1 MTSPD
6 PFLLG
11 LFREEM
17 AAHSAVLTD
26 GLLSLERN
34 GGRLSPQSTEP
45 LMRAAHSLKGAARVV
60 DLGDVSRVAH
70 RMEDVF
76 VAMGE
81 GRLEVSPDLVDQ
93 LLGALDWMVS
103 IGEVPDAEIEGWL
116 SSHAGEAEDW
126 VSHLA
131 GWLPEVSSGEILP
144 QGSKAELRAEHA
156 GDSPDSSAINAPKEG
171 GQNPDLEGSG
181 PGQES
186 VGSER
191 GHDPEASIRISAD
204 NLSQMLAHSADLLLE
219 ARRLD
224 ALARKARFTTR
235 RVRAI
240 AASRGVMM
248 DAEGSRLAREE
259 LADLG
264 HLMESDDEHLI
275 QLSSRLNFLSERL
288 HALVLRGRLRPFSEG
303 VQGFPRLVRDLA
315 RDLGK
320 TVDFSILGGDTLID
334 RDILTRL
341 DAPLNHL
348 LRNALDHGIETPE
361 MREALGKS
369 ATGKLTLEARHLN
382 GRLLI
387 TLIDD
392 GNGIDRERLL
402 KKIIQKGLVNPELSG
417 RLTEQEL
424 FAFLF
429 LPGLTTRDAVSE
441 ISGRGVGLDVVQ
453 TMIHSCGGS
462 IRVASEPHV
471 GTRFECQLPVT
482 RSVVRCLRIE
492 VDAHAYAFPLSRIHR
507 AERIAETRVD
517 AMEAMRFFES
527 DEGPVALFS
536 ARSLMGLGK
545 MEDPARDLALVLFE
559 CEGRR
564 YALEVDRLVGEMDL
578 VVRPLDPRL
587 GKVAHFSSVSIDA
600 EGRPILIA
608 DVDDLI
614 RTFDRLA
621 GKGLGG
627 VLPQHPQKSIESHR
641 ILVVDD
647 SLTVREVERKLLQDA
662 GYPVETAADG
672 VDGWNQL
679 AIGQFALVVT
689 DVDMP
694 RMNGIELV
702 TRIKADERFANV
714 PVIIVSYKD
723 REEDR
728 QMGLKAGADFYLTK
742 GSVHDQGLLAA
753 VRELIGSPEDA

>member
-1 MTSPD
+1 MTMLD

-11 LFREEM
+11 LFREELT
-17 AAHSAVLTD
+17 AHSAVLTD
-26 GLLSLERN
+26 GLLALERN

-60 DLGDVSRVAH
+60 DLGEVSRVAH

-103 IGEVPDAEIEGWL
+103 IGDVPDGEMETWVTA
-116 SSHAGEAEDW
+116 HAGDADTW
-126 VSHLA
+126 ASRLA
-131 GWLPEVSSGEILP
+131 GWLPAETVVELP
-144 QGSKAELRAEHA
+144 LQAA
-156 GDSPDSSAINAPKEG
+156 GTESPLFLQDKEEDPPRIGTPEEGDIQPDS
-171 GQNPDLEGSG
+171 QTQG
-181 PGQES
+181 PER

-191 GHDPEASIRISAD
+191 GHDSEASIRISAE

-224 ALARKARFTTR
+224 ALARNARFTTR

-240 AASRGVMM
+240 AASRVVMM
-248 DAEGSRLAREE
+248 DSEGSLGAREQ
-259 LADLG
+259 LAELG
-264 HLMESDDEHLI
+264 HLLESDDEHLI

-303 VQGFPRLVRDLA
+303 VQGFPRLIRDLA

-320 TVDFSILGGDTLID
+320 SVDFSILGGATLID
-334 RDILTRL
+334 RDILSRL

-348 LRNALDHGIETPE
+348 LRNAVDHGIETPE
-361 MREALGKS
+361 IRERFGKS
-369 ATGKLTLEARHLN
+369 PTGKLTLEARHLN

-387 TLIDD
+387 TLADD
-392 GNGIDRERLL
+392 GGGIDRERLRE
-402 KKIIQKGLVNPELSG
+402 KIVQRGLVNPEMSG

-429 LPGLTTRDAVSE
+429 LPGLTTREAVSE

-453 TMIHSCGGS
+453 TMIHGCGGS
-462 IRVASEPHV
+462 IRVFSEPHL
-471 GTRFECQLPVT
+471 GTRFECQLPIT
-482 RSVVRCLRIE
+482 RSVVRCLGIE
-492 VDAHAYAFPLSRIHR
+492 VDGHAYAFPLSRIHR
-507 AERIAETRVD
+507 AERIATSRVET
-517 AMEAMRFFES
+517 MESMRFFEHG
-527 DEGPVALFS
+527 EGLVALFS
-536 ARSLMGLGK
+536 ARSLMGLERV
-545 MEDPARDLALVLFE
+545 EDPSKDLALVLFE
-559 CEGRR
+559 FEGRR

-587 GKVAHFSSVSIDA
+587 GKVAHFSTVSIDS

-627 VLPQHPQKSIESHR
+627 SLLQPAEKSAGGQR

-662 GYPVETAADG
+662 GYPVETAVDG

-679 AIGQFALVVT
+679 AKGRFALVVT

-702 TRIKADERFANV
+702 TRIKADERFCHLPIV
-714 PVIIVSYKD
+714 IVSYKD
-723 REEDR
+723 RQEDR
-728 QMGLKAGADFYLTK
+728 QMGLKAGANFYLTK
-742 GSVHDQGLLAA
+742 GSVHDKGLLEA
-753 VRELIGSPEDA
+753 VRDLIGSPEGA

>member
-1 MTSPD
+1 MLD

-26 GLLSLERN
+26 GLLAMERS
-34 GGRLSPQSTEP
+34 GGRLSAQSTEP

-60 DLGDVSRVAH
+60 ELGEVSRVAH
-70 RMEDVF
+70 RMEDLF
-76 VAMGE
+76 VAMGG
-81 GRLEVSPDLVDQ
+81 GRLEVSPDVVDQ

-103 IGEVPDAEIEGWL
+103 IGDVPDGEIEGWVTA
-116 SSHAGEAEDW
+116 HAGEADAWE
-126 VSHLA
+126 SRLA
-131 GWLPEVSSGEILP
+131 AWLPSANALEAPAQASETKPLVLEPRG
-144 QGSKAELRAEHA
+144 
-156 GDSPDSSAINAPKEG
+156 GDSMPSPETEQRRADPQIPVPESLGVERAH
-171 GQNPDLEGSG
+171 DL
-181 PGQES
+181 
-186 VGSER
+186 
-191 GHDPEASIRISAD
+191 EASIRISAE

-224 ALARKARFTTR
+224 ALARNARFTTR

-240 AASRGVMM
+240 AANRGLMI
-248 DAEGSRLAREE
+248 DAEGSLLAREE
-259 LADLG
+259 LAEIG
-264 HLMESDDEHLI
+264 HLLESDDEHLI

-315 RDLGK
+315 RDLDK
-320 TVDFSILGGDTLID
+320 AVDFSILGGATLID

-348 LRNALDHGIETPE
+348 LRNAVDHGIETPAV
-361 MREALGKS
+361 REGLGKRS
-369 ATGKLTLEARHLN
+369 EGKLTLEARHLN

-387 TLIDD
+387 TLTDD
-392 GNGIDRERLL
+392 GGGIDRERLRE
-402 KKIIQKGLVNPELSG
+402 KIVQRGLVNPEMSG

-424 FAFLF
+424 FSFLF
-429 LPGLTTRDAVSE
+429 LPGLTTREAVSE

-462 IRVASEPHV
+462 IRVSSEPHL

-492 VDAHAYAFPLSRIHR
+492 VGGHAYAFPLSRIHR
-507 AERIAETRVD
+507 AERIAESRVK
-517 AMEAMRFFES
+517 AMESMRFYES
-527 DEGPVALFS
+527 DEGHVALFS
-536 ARSLMGLGK
+536 ARSLMGL
-545 MEDPARDLALVLFE
+545 ERTVDPTRDLALVLFE
-559 CEGRR
+559 FEGRR

-587 GKVAHFSSVSIDA
+587 GKVAHFSTVSIDS

-627 VLPQHPQKSIESHR
+627 VLSPQPAKSVGSRR

-662 GYPVETAADG
+662 GYTVETAVDG

-679 AIGQFALVVT
+679 AKGRFALVVT

-702 TRIKADERFANV
+702 TRMKADERFCDL
-714 PVIIVSYKD
+714 PIIIVSYKD

-742 GSVHDQGLLAA
+742 GSVHDQGLLSA
-753 VRELIGSPEDA
+753 VQDLIGLPEGA

>member
-1 MTSPD
+1 MTAPD

-26 GLLSLERN
+26 GLLAMER
-34 GGRLSPQSTEP
+34 GGGGLTSQSTEP

-60 DLGDVSRVAH
+60 DLGEVSRVAH

-81 GRLEVSPDLVDQ
+81 GRMAVSPDLVDH

-103 IGEVPDAEIEGWL
+103 VGDVPDEELEAWISAHTAEADTWE
-116 SSHAGEAEDW
+116 SR
-126 VSHLA
+126 LA
-131 GWLPEVSSGEILP
+131 GWLPATST
-144 QGSKAELRAEHA
+144 
-156 GDSPDSSAINAPKEG
+156 
-171 GQNPDLEGSG
+171 GQAQPLLDDLEPPGPDAEEVEALPPADVPDPGAHAPEPQSLGAESG
-181 PGQES
+181 
-186 VGSER
+186 GSER
-191 GHDPEASIRISAD
+191 ASDPEASVRISAE

-224 ALARKARFTTR
+224 ALARNARFTTR
-235 RVRAI
+235 RVRAV
-240 AASRGVMM
+240 AASQGGATDAGGNGVIK
-248 DAEGSRLAREE
+248 EE
-259 LADLG
+259 LTELG
-264 HLMESDDEHLI
+264 HLLESEDEHLI

-320 TVDFSILGGDTLID
+320 SVDFSILGGATLID
-334 RDILTRL
+334 RDILNRL

-348 LRNALDHGIETPE
+348 LRNALDHGIETPAQ
-361 MREALGKS
+361 RESLGKS
-369 ATGKLTLEARHLN
+369 PVGKLSLEARHLN

-387 TLIDD
+387 TLTDD
-392 GNGIDRERLL
+392 GGGIDCERLRD
-402 KKIIQKGLVNPELSG
+402 KIIQRGLVNPEMSG

-429 LPGLTTRDAVSE
+429 LPGITTRETVSQ

-453 TMIHSCGGS
+453 TMIHGCGGS
-462 IRVASEPHV
+462 IRVSSEPHL

-492 VDAHAYAFPLSRIHR
+492 VDGHGYAFPLSRIHR
-507 AERIAETRVD
+507 AERIATTRVES
-517 AMEAMRFFES
+517 MESMRFFRG
-527 DEGPVALFS
+527 DEGHVALFS
-536 ARSLMGLGK
+536 ARALMGLEK
-545 MEDPARDLALVLFE
+545 IEDPSRDLALVLFE
-559 CEGRR
+559 LEGRR

-587 GKVAHFSSVSIDA
+587 GKVAHFSTVSIDS

-621 GKGLGG
+621 GKEIGARM
-627 VLPQHPQKSIESHR
+627 PQQQERGAENLR

-662 GYPVETAADG
+662 GYVVETAVDG

-679 AIGQFALVVT
+679 AKGRFALLVT

-702 TRIKADERFANV
+702 TRIKADERFCDLPIV
-714 PVIIVSYKD
+714 IVSYKD

-728 QMGLKAGADFYLTK
+728 QMGLSAGADYYLTK
-742 GSVHDQGLLAA
+742 GSVHDKGLLAA
-753 VRELIGSPEDA
+753 VRDLIGSPEDA

>member
-1 MTSPD
+1 MLD

-26 GLLSLERN
+26 GLLALERS
-34 GGRLSPQSTEP
+34 GGRLSAQSTEP

-60 DLGDVSRVAH
+60 ELGEVSRVAH

-76 VAMGE
+76 VAMGG
-81 GRLEVSPDLVDQ
+81 GRLEVSPDVVDQ

-103 IGEVPDAEIEGWL
+103 IGDVPDGEIEGWVTA
-116 SSHAGEAEDW
+116 HAGEADAWE
-126 VSHLA
+126 SRLA
-131 GWLPEVSSGEILP
+131 AWLPAAHALEVPAQAAEAKPLVLEPRLGGESMP
-144 QGSKAELRAEHA
+144 SPEAEERRADPPIPVPESLGVERAH
-156 GDSPDSSAINAPKEG
+156 
-171 GQNPDLEGSG
+171 DLE
-181 PGQES
+181 
-186 VGSER
+186 
-191 GHDPEASIRISAD
+191 ANIRISAE

-224 ALARKARFTTR
+224 ALARNARFTTR

-240 AASRGVMM
+240 AANRGVMM
-248 DAEGSRLAREE
+248 DAEGSLVAREE
-259 LADLG
+259 LAEIG
-264 HLMESDDEHLI
+264 HLLESDDEHLI

-288 HALVLRGRLRPFSEG
+288 HALVLRGRLRPFFEG

-320 TVDFSILGGDTLID
+320 AVDFSILGGATLID

-348 LRNALDHGIETPE
+348 LRNAVDHGIETPAV
-361 MREALGKS
+361 REGLGKPS
-369 ATGKLTLEARHLN
+369 EGKLTLEARHLN

-387 TLIDD
+387 TLTDD
-392 GNGIDRERLL
+392 GGGIDRERLRE
-402 KKIIQKGLVNPELSG
+402 KIVQRGLVNPEMSG

-424 FAFLF
+424 FSFLF
-429 LPGLTTRDAVSE
+429 LPGLTTREAVSE

-462 IRVASEPHV
+462 IRVSSEPHL

-492 VDAHAYAFPLSRIHR
+492 VGGHAYAFPLSRIHR
-507 AERIAETRVD
+507 AERIAESRVK
-517 AMEAMRFFES
+517 AMESMRFYES
-527 DEGPVALFS
+527 DEGHVALFS
-536 ARSLMGLGK
+536 ARSLMGL
-545 MEDPARDLALVLFE
+545 ERTLDPTRDLALVLFE
-559 CEGRR
+559 FEGRR

-587 GKVAHFSSVSIDA
+587 GKVAHFSTVSIDS

-627 VLPQHPQKSIESHR
+627 VLSPQPAKSAGSRR

-662 GYPVETAADG
+662 GYTVETAVDG

-679 AIGQFALVVT
+679 AKGRFALVVT

-702 TRIKADERFANV
+702 TRIKADERFCDL
-714 PVIIVSYKD
+714 PIIIVSYKD

-742 GSVHDQGLLAA
+742 GSVHDQGLLSA
-753 VRELIGSPEDA
+753 VQDLIGLPEGA

>member
-1 MTSPD
+1 MTAPD

-26 GLLSLERN
+26 GLLAMER
-34 GGRLSPQSTEP
+34 GGGTLSSQSTEP

-60 DLGDVSRVAH
+60 DLADVSRVAH

-81 GRLEVSPDLVDQ
+81 GRIRVSPDLVDQ

-103 IGEVPDAEIEGWL
+103 VGDVPDDELEAWISGH
-116 SSHAGEAEDW
+116 SGEADGWE
-126 VSHLA
+126 SRLA
-131 GWLPEVSSGEILP
+131 TWLPAVSAGLVQPLFEDIDTPASDAAQLESLPPAVIPNQASDDAESPNSNPNSG
-144 QGSKAELRAEHA
+144 A
-156 GDSPDSSAINAPKEG
+156 
-171 GQNPDLEGSG
+171 
-181 PGQES
+181 
-186 VGSER
+186 SER
-191 GHDPEASIRISAD
+191 ASDPEASVRISAE

-224 ALARKARFTTR
+224 TLARNARFTTR

-240 AASRGVMM
+240 AATQGGAT
-248 DAEGSRLAREE
+248 DAEGHLVAREE
-259 LADLG
+259 LTELG
-264 HLMESDDEHLI
+264 HLLESDDEHLI

-303 VQGFPRLVRDLA
+303 VQGFPRLIRDLA

-320 TVDFSILGGDTLID
+320 SVDFSILGGATLID
-334 RDILTRL
+334 RDILSRL

-348 LRNALDHGIETPE
+348 LRNALDHGIESPE
-361 MREALGKS
+361 QREHSGKS
-369 ATGKLTLEARHLN
+369 PVGKLTLEARHLN

-387 TLIDD
+387 TLTDD
-392 GNGIDRERLL
+392 GGGIDCERLRE
-402 KKIIQKGLVNPELSG
+402 KIIQRGLVSPEMSG

-429 LPGLTTRDAVSE
+429 LPGITTRETVSQ

-453 TMIHSCGGS
+453 TMIHGCGGS
-462 IRVASEPHV
+462 IRVSSEPHV

-492 VDAHAYAFPLSRIHR
+492 VDGHAYAFPLSRIHR
-507 AERIAETRVD
+507 AERIATQRVES
-517 AMEAMRFFES
+517 MESMRFFQG

-536 ARSLMGLGK
+536 ARTMMGLEK
-545 MEDPARDLALVLFE
+545 IEDPSRDLALVLFE
-559 CEGRR
+559 LEGRR

-587 GKVAHFSSVSIDA
+587 GKVTHFSSVSIDH

-621 GKGLGG
+621 GREEGRR
-627 VLPQHPQKSIESHR
+627 LPQPQDATVAGPQR

-662 GYPVETAADG
+662 GYEVETAVDG
-672 VDGWNQL
+672 VDGLNQL
-679 AIGQFALVVT
+679 AKGRFALIVT

-702 TRIKADERFANV
+702 SRIKADERFCDL
-714 PVIIVSYKD
+714 PIIIVSYKD

-728 QMGLKAGADFYLTK
+728 QLGLQAGADYYLTK
-742 GSVHDQGLLAA
+742 GSVHDKGLLEA
-753 VRELIGSPEDA
+753 VWHLIGSREDA

>member
-1 MTSPD
+1 MSVFD

-11 LFREEM
+11 LFREEL

-26 GLLSLERN
+26 GLLAMERN
-34 GGRLSPQSTEP
+34 GGLLSAQSTEP

-60 DLGDVSRVAH
+60 ELGDVSRVAH

-81 GRLEVSPDLVDQ
+81 GRLSVSPDLVDH

-103 IGEVPDAEIEGWL
+103 IGDLPDAEVDAWM
-116 SSHAGEAEDW
+116 SAHAGEADDW
-126 VSHLA
+126 ESRLA
-131 GWLPEVSSGEILP
+131 EWLSAPASPAGEPIGSPPPSSMQENVADAEPE
-144 QGSKAELRAEHA
+144 
-156 GDSPDSSAINAPKEG
+156 DSPAEVQMPVPENQA
-171 GQNPDLEGSG
+171 
-181 PGQES
+181 
-186 VGSER
+186 VER
-191 GHDPEASIRISAD
+191 PVDPEASIRISAE

-224 ALARKARFTTR
+224 TLARNARFTTR

-240 AASRGVMM
+240 ASTRGANGAI
-248 DAEGSRLAREE
+248 DGGLNAREE
-259 LADLG
+259 LAELG
-264 HLMESDDEHLI
+264 RLLESDDEHLI

-288 HALVLRGRLRPFSEG
+288 HSLVLRGRLRPFSEG

-315 RDLGK
+315 KDLGK
-320 TVDFSILGGDTLID
+320 QVDFSILGGATLID
-334 RDILTRL
+334 RDILTQL

-348 LRNALDHGIETPE
+348 LRNAVDHGIETPE
-361 MREALGKS
+361 QRERLGKS
-369 ATGKLTLEARHLN
+369 PVGKLTLEARHLN

-387 TLIDD
+387 TLTDD
-392 GNGIDRERLL
+392 GGGIDQDRLRE
-402 KKIIQKGLVNPELSG
+402 KIIQRGLVNPEMSG
-417 RLTEQEL
+417 RLAEQEL

-429 LPGLTTRDAVSE
+429 LPGITTKESVSQ

-453 TMIHSCGGS
+453 TMIHGCGGS
-462 IRVASEPHV
+462 LRVSSEPHR

-482 RSVVRCLRIE
+482 RSVVRCLRID
-492 VDAHAYAFPLSRIHR
+492 VDGHAYAFPLSRIHR
-507 AERIAETRVD
+507 AERIPAHRVES
-517 AMEAMRFFES
+517 MESMQFFQS
-527 DEGPVALFS
+527 DEGHVALFS
-536 ARSLMGLGK
+536 ARVLMGLPRL
-545 MEDPARDLALVLFE
+545 EDSSKDLALVLFE
-559 CEGRR
+559 LEGRR

-587 GKVAHFSSVSIDA
+587 GKVAHFSTVSIDS

-627 VLPQHPQKSIESHR
+627 ILPKRREHGADDLR

-647 SLTVREVERKLLQDA
+647 SLTVREVERKLLMDA
-662 GYPVETAADG
+662 GYRVETAVDG

-679 AIGQFALVVT
+679 TRGGFALVVT

-702 TRIKADERFANV
+702 TRIRADERFSEIPIV
-714 PVIIVSYKD
+714 IVSYKD
-723 REEDR
+723 READR
-728 QMGLKAGADFYLTK
+728 QLGLKAGADFYLTK
-742 GSVHDQGLLAA
+742 GSVHDKGLLDA
-753 VRELIGSPEDA
+753 VRDLIGLPEGA

>member
-1 MTSPD
+1 VTVLD

-11 LFREEM
+11 LFREELS
-17 AAHSAVLTD
+17 AHSAILTD
-26 GLLSLERN
+26 GLLAMERN
-34 GGRLSPQSTEP
+34 GGRLSSQSTEP

-60 DLGDVSRVAH
+60 DLGELSRVAH

-81 GRLEVSPDLVDQ
+81 GRLSVSPDLVDQ

-103 IGEVPDAEIEGWL
+103 IGDLPDAEVDTWITAHSGEADEWESRLAVWL
-116 SSHAGEAEDW
+116 SAVSPTEVPSAEVAIETPRPESEREARGE
-126 VSHLA
+126 SL
-131 GWLPEVSSGEILP
+131 
-144 QGSKAELRAEHA
+144 GSVEEEGHPAELQLPAPESQILER
-156 GDSPDSSAINAPKEG
+156 SP
-171 GQNPDLEGSG
+171 
-181 PGQES
+181 
-186 VGSER
+186 
-191 GHDPEASIRISAD
+191 DPEASIRISVE

-219 ARRLD
+219 AGRLD
-224 ALARKARFTTR
+224 SLARNARFTTR

-240 AASRGVMM
+240 AATRGGKL
-248 DAEGSRLAREE
+248 DADGGMVAREE
-259 LADLG
+259 LAELG
-264 HLMESDDEHLI
+264 RLLESDDEHLI

-320 TVDFSILGGDTLID
+320 SVDFSILGGATLID

-348 LRNALDHGIETPE
+348 LRNALDHGIESPE
-361 MREALGKS
+361 QRERLGKS
-369 ATGKLTLEARHLN
+369 PVGKLTLEARHLN

-387 TLIDD
+387 TLTDD
-392 GNGIDRERLL
+392 GGGIDQERLRT
-402 KKIIQKGLVNPELSG
+402 KIIQRGLVNPELSG
-417 RLTEQEL
+417 RLAEQEL

-429 LPGLTTRDAVSE
+429 LPGITTKEAVSQ

-453 TMIHSCGGS
+453 TMIHGCGGS
-462 IRVASEPHV
+462 IRVSSEPNR

-492 VDAHAYAFPLSRIHR
+492 VDGHAYAFPLSRIHR
-507 AERIAETRVD
+507 AERIRESQVES
-517 AMEAMRFFES
+517 MESMRFYRS
-527 DEGPVALFS
+527 DEGHVALFS
-536 ARSLMGLGK
+536 ARSLMGLQK
-545 MEDPARDLALVLFE
+545 LENASKDLALVLFE
-559 CEGRR
+559 LEGRR

-587 GKVAHFSSVSIDA
+587 GKVAHFSTVSIDS

-627 VLPQHPQKSIESHR
+627 GLPQPQDKSKDHQR

-662 GYPVETAADG
+662 GYRVETAVDG
-672 VDGWNQL
+672 IDGWNQL
-679 AIGQFALVVT
+679 AKGRFALLVT

-702 TRIKADERFANV
+702 TRIKAEERFSDL
-714 PVIIVSYKD
+714 PIIIVSYKD

-728 QMGLKAGADFYLTK
+728 QLGLKAGADFYLTK
-742 GSVHDQGLLAA
+742 GSVHDKGLLEA
-753 VRELIGSPEDA
+753 VRDLIGLPEGA

>member
-1 MTSPD
+1 MTLLD

-17 AAHSAVLTD
+17 TAHSAVLTD
-26 GLLSLERN
+26 GLLAMERN
-34 GGRLSPQSTEP
+34 AGQLSAKSTEP

-60 DLGDVSRVAH
+60 ELGEVSRVAH

-81 GRLEVSPDLVDQ
+81 GRLVVTPDLVDQ

-103 IGEVPDAEIEGWL
+103 VADVPDGELEDWIRA
-116 SSHAGEAEDW
+116 HAGEADTWE
-126 VSHLA
+126 SRLL
-131 GWLPEVSSGEILP
+131 GWLPSASSFETQVLIDDTP
-144 QGSKAELRAEHA
+144 ATE
-156 GDSPDSSAINAPKEG
+156 PDEEGKLSSAPPPQAQVVP
-171 GQNPDLEGSG
+171 NPPVPEESG
-181 PGQES
+181 AES
-186 VGSER
+186 LGSER
-191 GHDPEASIRISAD
+191 VQDPDASIRISAE

-219 ARRLD
+219 ARHLD
-224 ALARKARFTTR
+224 ALARNARFTTR

-240 AASRGVMM
+240 AATRGGTM
-248 DAEGSRLAREE
+248 DSGGGLVAREE
-259 LADLG
+259 LTELG
-264 HLMESDDEHLI
+264 HLLESDDEHLI

-320 TVDFSILGGDTLID
+320 SVDFSILGGATLID
-334 RDILTRL
+334 RDILSQL

-361 MREALGKS
+361 KRESLGKS
-369 ATGKLTLEARHLN
+369 KMGKLILEARHLN

-387 TLIDD
+387 TLTDD
-392 GNGIDRERLL
+392 GGGIDSERLRE
-402 KKIIQKGLVNPELSG
+402 KIIQRGLVNPDMSD

-429 LPGLTTRDAVSE
+429 LPGMTTRETVSQ

-453 TMIHSCGGS
+453 TMIHGCGGS
-462 IRVASEPHV
+462 IRVSSEPNH

-492 VDAHAYAFPLSRIHR
+492 VDGHAYAFPLSRIHR
-507 AERIAETRVD
+507 AERIAENRVECI
-517 AMEAMRFFES
+517 EAMRFFRSE
-527 DEGPVALFS
+527 EGHVALFS
-536 ARSLMGLGK
+536 ARSLMGLEK
-545 MEDPARDLALVLFE
+545 IEDPSKDLALVLFE
-559 CEGRR
+559 LEGRR

-578 VVRPLDPRL
+578 VVRHLDPRL
-587 GKVAHFSSVSIDA
+587 GKVAHFSTVSIDS

-621 GKGLGG
+621 GKGAGS
-627 VLPQHPQKSIESHR
+627 VLPQQQEKRAENRR

-662 GYPVETAADG
+662 GYPVETAVDG

-679 AIGQFALVVT
+679 AKGRFALVVT

-702 TRIKADERFANV
+702 TRIKADERFSDLPIV
-714 PVIIVSYKD
+714 IVSYKD

-728 QMGLKAGADFYLTK
+728 LMGLKAGANYYLTK
-742 GSVHDQGLLAA
+742 GSVHDKGLLEA
-753 VRELIGSPEDA
+753 VYELIGAPEDA

>member
-1 MTSPD
+1 MTGLD

-11 LFREEM
+11 LFREELS
-17 AAHSAVLTD
+17 AHSAVLTD
-26 GLLSLERN
+26 GLLALERQ
-34 GGRLSPQSTEP
+34 GGRLSSEKTEP

-60 DLGDVSRVAH
+60 DLGDLSRVAH

-81 GRLEVSPDLVDQ
+81 GRLSVSPDLMDQ

-103 IGEVPDAEIEGWL
+103 FGALPDAEVEAWI
-116 SSHAGEAEDW
+116 SSHAEEADDW
-126 VSHLA
+126 ENRLA
-131 GWLPEVSSGEILP
+131 SWLSGLSGPEVQPL
-144 QGSKAELRAEHA
+144 K
-156 GDSPDSSAINAPKEG
+156 
-171 GQNPDLEGSG
+171 SG
-181 PGQES
+181 PESPFAGSNSDVGQES
-186 VGSER
+186 LEPSKEEGHSADTQVPVPETQGSER
-191 GHDPEASIRISAD
+191 AHDPEASIRISAE

-224 ALARKARFTTR
+224 TLARNARFTTR
-235 RVRAI
+235 RVRAM
-240 AASRGVMM
+240 AATHGGSF
-248 DAEGSRLAREE
+248 DAESGSFVREE
-259 LADLG
+259 LAEVGRL
-264 HLMESDDEHLI
+264 LETDDEHLI

-320 TVDFSILGGDTLID
+320 TVDFSILGGATLID
-334 RDILTRL
+334 RDILSRL

-348 LRNALDHGIETPE
+348 LRNALDHGIESPE
-361 MREALGKS
+361 QRERVGKNPM
-369 ATGKLTLEARHLN
+369 GKLSLEARHLN
-382 GRLLI
+382 GRLMI
-387 TLIDD
+387 TLTDD
-392 GNGIDRERLL
+392 GGGIDQERLRE
-402 KKIIQKGLVNPELSG
+402 KIIQRGLVNPEMSG

-429 LPGLTTRDAVSE
+429 LPGITTKEAVTQ

-453 TMIHSCGGS
+453 TMIHGCGGS
-462 IRVASEPHV
+462 IRVSSEPHR
-471 GTRFECQLPVT
+471 GTRFECQMPVT

-492 VDAHAYAFPLSRIHR
+492 VDGHAYAFPLSRIDR
-507 AERIAETRVD
+507 ADRISESQVES
-517 AMEAMRFFES
+517 MESMRFFRS
-527 DEGPVALFS
+527 DQGHVALFS
-536 ARSLMGLGK
+536 ARSLMGLQK
-545 MEDPARDLALVLFE
+545 LEDASKDLALVLFE
-559 CEGRR
+559 SEGRR

-587 GKVAHFSSVSIDA
+587 GKVAHFSSVSIDS

-627 VLPQHPQKSIESHR
+627 VLPQTPGKWTDDLSL
-641 ILVVDD
+641 LVVDD
-647 SLTVREVERKLLQDA
+647 SLTVREVERKLLEDA
-662 GYPVETAADG
+662 GYRVETAVDG

-679 AIGQFALVVT
+679 AKGRFALVVT

-702 TRIKADERFANV
+702 TRIRADERFSEL
-714 PVIIVSYKD
+714 PIIIVSYKD

-728 QMGLKAGADFYLTK
+728 QLGLKAGADLYLTK
-742 GSVHDQGLLAA
+742 GSVHDKGLLEA
-753 VRELIGSPEDA
+753 VRDLIGLPEAG